1 MQQECNKPMATFQ
14 KRNGR
19 ITATVRIKPHKP
31 KSKTFDT
38 LRDAKKW
45 AQETEVELKNEKQ
58 LIFDHVILKD
68 AMEEYRD
75 TISIKKR
82 GADRE
87 ISRINYI
94 LKHMRCDIPL
104 INVDKEFLVN
114 WREWRLENVSSGTAR
129 RDFVLLAGFFTWCV
143 ETKLWLR
150 RNPVRDVQMPKD
162 SDHRERVI
170 SQDEI
175 DKLCEYLSPDLKD
188 IFLLAI
194 ETGMRQAEICGLTWD
209 RVYLEKR
216 YVKLLI
222 TKNGRPREVPLSQKA
237 VDILSGRQKKKSGS
251 VFNLSPLAASTE
263 FMKARISAELYGFTF
278 HDSRHTAATRI
289 ALKLPILDL
298 CKMFGWSNPKR
309 AMTYYNPTA
318 SEIAS
323 RL

>member
-1 MQQECNKPMATFQ
+1 MATFQ

-114 WREWRLENVSSGTAR
+114 WREWQVQHAEILFCWLAFLPGVLRPSYGLGEIRYVMYKCQKIQITVNVSS
-129 RDFVLLAGFFTWCV
+129 LKMKLISCV
-143 ETKLWLR
+143 
-150 RNPVRDVQMPKD
+150 
-162 SDHRERVI
+162 S
-170 SQDEI
+170 
-175 DKLCEYLSPDLKD
+175 
-188 IFLLAI
+188 
-194 ETGMRQAEICGLTWD
+194 
-209 RVYLEKR
+209 
-216 YVKLLI
+216 
-222 TKNGRPREVPLSQKA
+222 
-237 VDILSGRQKKKSGS
+237 
-251 VFNLSPLAASTE
+251 
-263 FMKARISAELYGFTF
+263 TF
-278 HDSRHTAATRI
+278 HQT
-289 ALKLPILDL
+289 LKIFFYWLLKQE
-298 CKMFGWSNPKR
+298 CG
-309 AMTYYNPTA
+309 
-318 SEIAS
+318 
-323 RL
+323 RLKSVG

>member
-1 MQQECNKPMATFQ
+1 MATFQ

-94 LKHMRCDIPL
+94 LKHMRCDTPL

-175 DKLCEYLSPDLKD
+175 NKLCEYLSPDLKD

-194 ETGMRQAEICGLTWD
+194 ETGMRQAEICGMTWD

-216 YVKLLI
+216 YIKLLI

-237 VDILSGRQKKKSGS
+237 VDILSGRTRWGNFSIKSRS
-251 VFNLSPLAASTE
+251 
-263 FMKARISAELYGFTF
+263 
-278 HDSRHTAATRI
+278 
-289 ALKLPILDL
+289 
-298 CKMFGWSNPKR
+298 KR
-309 AMTYYNPTA
+309 QTYRCCPQ
-318 SEIAS
+318 I
-323 RL
+323 

>member
-1 MQQECNKPMATFQ
+1 MATFQ

-58 LIFDHVILKD
+58 QIFDHVILRD

-114 WREWRLENVSSGTAR
+114 WREWRLENVSTGTAR

-175 DKLCEYLSPDLKD
+175 NKLCEYLSPDLKD

-194 ETGMRQAEICGLTWD
+194 ETGMRQAEICGMTWD

-237 VDILSGRQKKKSGS
+237 VDILSSRQKKKSGP

>member
-1 MQQECNKPMATFQ
+1 MATFQ

-58 LIFDHVILKD
+58 QIFDHVILRD

-114 WREWRLENVSSGTAR
+114 WREWRLENVSTGTAR

-143 ETKLWLR
+143 ETKLWLK

-162 SDHRERVI
+162 SNHRERVI

-175 DKLCEYLSPDLKD
+175 DKLCEYLSVDLKD

-194 ETGMRQAEICGLTWD
+194 ETGMRQAEICGMTWD

-237 VDILSGRQKKKSGS
+237 VEILSSRQKKKSGS

-309 AMTYYNPTA
+309 AMAYYNPTA

>member
-1 MQQECNKPMATFQ
+1 MQQECNMATFQ

-19 ITATVRIKPHKP
+19 ITATIRIKPHKP
-31 KSKTFDT
+31 RSKTFDT
-38 LRDAKKW
+38 MRDAKAW
-45 AQETEVELKNEKQ
+45 AKETEVSLINENHKVY
-58 LIFDHVILKD
+58 DHVILKD
-68 AMEEYRD
+68 ALEEYRD

-94 LKHMRCDIPL
+94 LKHTKSDIAL
-104 INVDKEFLVN
+104 AKVDKEFLVS
-114 WREWRLENVSSGTAR
+114 WREWRLEHVSSSTVR
-129 RDFVLLAGFFTWCV
+129 RDFILLAGFFTWCV
-143 ETKLWLR
+143 ETKLWLG
-150 RNPVRDVQMPKD
+150 RNPVKDVQIPKD
-162 SDHRERVI
+162 SPHRERI
-170 SQDEI
+170 IQQDEI
-175 DKLCEYLSPDLKD
+175 DTLLPYLSDDLKA

-194 ETGMRQAEICGLTWD
+194 ETGMRQSEIGGLDWK
-209 RVYLEKR
+209 RIHLSKNYL
-216 YVKLLI
+216 VLTI
-222 TKNGRPREVPLSQKA
+222 TKNGRPREVPLSKRA
-237 VDILSGRQKKKSGS
+237 VEILESLDPKKLGP
-251 VFNLSPLAASTE
+251 VFNYESIEISTE
-263 FMKARISAELYGFTF
+263 FMKARIAAGLLGFTF

>member
-1 MQQECNKPMATFQ
+1 MQQECNMATFQ

-19 ITATVRIKPHKP
+19 VTATVRIKPHKP

-58 LIFDHVILKD
+58 QIFDHVIMKD
-68 AMEEYRD
+68 AIEEYRD
-75 TISIKKR
+75 TVSVKKR

-94 LKHMRCDIPL
+94 LKHMQCSIPL
-104 INVDKEFLVN
+104 TSIDKEFLVN
-114 WREWRLENVSSGTAR
+114 WREWRLENVVSSTVR
-129 RDFVLLAGFFTWCV
+129 RDFILLAAFFTWCV
-143 ETKLWLR
+143 ETKLWLKK
-150 RNPVRDVQMPKD
+150 NPVREIQIPKD

-175 DKLCEYLSPDLKD
+175 DKLCDYLSPDLKD

-194 ETGMRQAEICGLTWD
+194 ETGMRQAEICGLAWE
-209 RVYLEKR
+209 RVYLEKS
-216 YVKLLI
+216 YVKLLV
-222 TKNGRPREVPLSQKA
+222 TKNGRPREVPLSKTA
-237 VDILSGRQKKKSGS
+237 KGILANRQNKKTGP
-251 VFNLSPLAASTE
+251 VFDYSPLKASTD
-263 FMKARISAELYGFTF
+263 FMKARINAELYGFTF

-289 ALKLPILDL
+289 AIKLPILDL

>member
-1 MQQECNKPMATFQ
+1 MATFQ

-194 ETGMRQAEICGLTWD
+194 ETGMRQAEICGMTWD

-289 ALKLPILDL
+289 ALKLPLLDL

>member
-1 MQQECNKPMATFQ
+1 MATFQ

-58 LIFDHVILKD
+58 QIFDHVILRD

-114 WREWRLENVSSGTAR
+114 WREWRLENVSTGTAR

-194 ETGMRQAEICGLTWD
+194 ETGMRQAEICGMTWD

-222 TKNGRPREVPLSQKA
+222 TKNGRPREVPLSKKA
-237 VDILSGRQKKKSGS
+237 VEILSSRQKKKSGP